1 MTLTRV
7 RDETGAYWRGH
18 IRWMDKSY
26 LSEGE
31 TRAEVQS
38 DLLDWVVDR
47 MLDHAE
53 ETIIMIEGDTQ

>member
-1 MTLTRV
+1 MTLTRE

-18 IRWMDKSY
+18 IRWRGKSY

-38 DLLDWVVDR
+38 NLLDWVVDR

-53 ETIIMIEGDTQ
+53 STIIMIEGDTQ